1 MKTVSAF
8 MSAVALA
15 AAALLAD
22 EDRMLLGRYPNWA
35 RYAGFPA
42 EQVPFQYLTH
52 LLYASFASDA
62 GGVVLNSDPLDQGNF
77 LVLARLSKEKGVKLS
92 LSIDAAG
99 AGTPFDVMAGK
110 PGARDRF
117 IRNCLALAD
126 RHGLDGID
134 LAWDFRAAGDG
145 DRRLMLLREMR
156 AAVDKH
162 PRKLLLTSQ
171 VSASD
176 RWAGRLAD
184 EFFTL
189 PDFLVVTVSDYEG
202 SRDRLAAPV
211 GGIEESRA
219 ALRYF
224 EKRGVPPARLVLESP
239 FFGRSFDGASG
250 LGSRY
255 FGKGSGNGG
264 AWRWKDLLEHLRKAE
279 FRISWDAASKS
290 EVAVGDRETIVFNG
304 IPSQR
309 ARGELIRSGEWAGV
323 AALDLPSDTLEEGK
337 SLLVALFRGLGGPRG
352 AAKPPLGP
360 SKPAALPAAN
370 VSHLLPWAGEP
381 GAAASGS
388 APAVVA
394 DWVSDHLAP
403 GALLEA
409 RPVDAAHPVPSLTD
423 SLSRE
428 GRFSLEVRLRGD
440 EESACSV
447 CLPSPLNLVGAF
459 PGGLLEFWVR
469 GASGNEAFDLGL
481 RDDGVN
487 GARRPLTVR
496 VNSRSFSVI
505 KRGEWNR
512 LRIPLRAFGIRGSY
526 AAARG
531 GRPAGIAYN
540 AFHWAGVRCLSL
552 EIEKG
557 RQKEFRVWIDGLR
570 ISAADPAASASAFVG
585 RGYTTSNDTRIDLPG
600 RGS

>member
-1 MKTVSAF
+1 MKAVSALRW
-8 MSAVALA
+8 MAALAFA
-15 AAALLAD
+15 AAATQAD

-77 LVLARLSKEKGVKLS
+77 LALARLAKEKGVKLS

-99 AGTPFDVMAGK
+99 TGTPFDAMAAK

-117 IRNCLALAD
+117 IRNCLSLAD

-134 LAWDFRAAGDG
+134 FAWDFRSSGDG

-156 AAVDKH
+156 AALDKH

-176 RWAGRLAD
+176 RWAGRLSD

-202 SRDRLAAPV
+202 SRDRLVAPV
-211 GGIEESRA
+211 GGLEESRA

-224 EKRGVPPARLVLESP
+224 EKRGVPAARLVLESP

-279 FRISWDAASKS
+279 FKISWDAASKS

-309 ARGELIRSGEWAGV
+309 ARGELIRSGEWAGA

-337 SLLVALFRGLGGPRG
+337 SLLVALHRGLRG
-352 AAKPPLGP
+352 MAKPPLGP
-360 SKPAALPAAN
+360 SKPAALPAAS

-381 GAAASGS
+381 GSSPAGG

-394 DWVSDHLAP
+394 EWVSDHLAP

-409 RPVDAAHPVPSLTD
+409 RPLDAAHPLPSLTD
-423 SLSRE
+423 TTARE

-469 GASGNEAFDLGL
+469 GASGDEAFDIGL

-505 KRGEWNR
+505 KRGEWIR
-512 LRIPLRAFGIRGSY
+512 LRIPLRAFGTRGSY
-526 AAARG
+526 TTARRGQAAG
-531 GRPAGIAYN
+531 TAYN
-540 AFHWAGVRCLSL
+540 AFHWSGVRCLSL

-570 ISAADPAASASAFVG
+570 ISTSDPAASAPAFVG

-600 RGS
+600 WGS